1 MSIASPCTQE
11 CRLDP
16 AGLAC
21 LGCGRTLDEIQHWI
35 SMGDDARRCI
45 MAALPGRRAAM
56 LLAADPR
63 AYRAEYGG

>member
-1 MSIASPCTQE
+1 MTITSPCTQE

-35 SMGDDARRCI
+35 SMGEDARRRVL
-45 MAALPGRRAAM
+45 AELPRRRAAM
-56 LLAADPR
+56 VLAAGKRQDS
-63 AYRAEYGG
+63 ASF